1 MRPLK
6 IALKAILKWILVTG
20 AVLIVVL
27 IVTVCAILLSY
38 DYNEF
43 KPQIAKAVWNATG
56 RELTIGGDIKLKLG
70 LIPAIVLTDIKFQ
83 NAPWGT
89 RTDLA
94 KIRYFE
100 IQVALLPLLKRN
112 IEVKQL
118 IIVEPEIV
126 IETNKHGK
134 SNLVFTAPQKPIPPP
149 EEETTSAVYL
159 PLLAA
164 FTFNKTQIKNGYF
177 LHRDGYSGKTHKVKV
192 KLLTASAASIGGPVK
207 ISINGDYHNQ
217 PFNVTGT
224 IAPPATL
231 LNSDKA
237 WSLNLIV
244 KALKA
249 TVTLDG
255 SVKNIKTPRGFDLGF
270 RIKTRNLKKSSQ
282 LAGKTVPL
290 KEPFEMAFRATK
302 IGLKAYRLSDF
313 KATLGRNALS
323 GSIDINLVKKTPWIK
338 AMLLSKKIDLR
349 PYLSDSSNSSFSVYP
364 LLLGALKHAEGT
376 VKIQADR
383 FLLLRL
389 ALNHLTAKITLKGG
403 RLTIR
408 PIKAAIG
415 GGKFNGRLTIKQR
428 RKAATVTTQLK
439 IENCNLGYMLKGLN
453 ITDTLDGTLNANI
466 NLKGQGR
473 SVATLMAG
481 LDGSTNI
488 QINQGRI
495 NNKYINL
502 LGADLSAGVFSMLDP
517 KKETVDY
524 TRINCLVSRFD
535 IKKGIA
541 ASTVTVFDTN
551 SMSVFG
557 EGEINLKTKKID
569 FALHPIPKDGIGFRG
584 IGKISLSLSGLS
596 DSFKLGGTLAEPSLT
611 LNPTGS
617 AATLGKAIGGFL
629 LLGPFGIAAALVNIS
644 SDDETPCLTAIEAIK
659 KMDTAK
665 NNAKTAKKKSS
676 VNKSTKSISKSSK
689 SVGNKLK
696 KSIKKA
702 TAKNNAKTVK
712 KKISL
717 KKSTKSI
724 RKSSKSVGNKR
735 TNLFGQ

>member
-38 DYNEF
+38 DYNDL

-70 LIPAIVLTDIKFQ
+70 LIPALVLTDIKFQ

-89 RTDLA
+89 RTNLA

-118 IIVEPEIV
+118 ILVEPEIV
-126 IETNKHGK
+126 IETDKHGK
-134 SNLVFTAPQKPIPPP
+134 SNLVFAAPQKPIPPP
-149 EEETTSAVYL
+149 EEETTSSEYL

-177 LHRDGYSGKTHKVKV
+177 LYRDGLSGKTYKVKV

-207 ISINGDYHNQ
+207 ISINGDYHNH

-244 KALKA
+244 KARNA
-249 TVTLDG
+249 TATLNG
-255 SVKNIKTPRGFDLGF
+255 SVKDIKTPRGIDLGF
-270 RIKTRNLKKSSQ
+270 RIKARNRTKSSQ
-282 LAGKTVPL
+282 LAGKKLPL
-290 KEPFEMAFRATK
+290 NEPFEMAFRATD

-313 KATLGRNALS
+313 KATLGRSDIS
-323 GSIDINLVKKTPWIK
+323 GSIDVNLVKKTPLITAK
-338 AMLLSKKIDLR
+338 LLSKKIDLR
-349 PYLSDSSNSSFSVYP
+349 PYLPAFGNSSSSDP
-364 LLLGALKHAEGT
+364 LLFGALKHAEGT
-376 VKIQADR
+376 VTIQADR
-383 FLLLRL
+383 FLLLRV

-415 GGKFNGRLTIKQR
+415 GGKFNGRLTIKPR

-439 IENCNLGYMLKGLN
+439 IEDCNLGYMLKGLN
-453 ITDTLDGTLNANI
+453 ITDTLDGTLNADI

-473 SVATLMAG
+473 SMATLIAG
-481 LDGSTNI
+481 LDGYTNI
-488 QINQGRI
+488 QISQGRI
-495 NNKYINL
+495 NNKYMNL
-502 LGADLSAGVFSMLDP
+502 LGADLSAGVFRMLDP
-517 KKETVDY
+517 KKEKVDY
-524 TRINCLVSRFD
+524 TKINCLVSRFD
-535 IKKGIA
+535 IKKGLA
-541 ASTVTVFDTN
+541 VSTVTVFDTN

-596 DSFKLGGTLAEPSLT
+596 DSFKLGGTMAEPSLT

-629 LLGPFGIAAALVNIS
+629 LLGPFGIAAALVNIN
-644 SDDETPCLTAIEAIK
+644 SDDETPCLTAIEVIK
-659 KMDTAK
+659 KMTTAE
-665 NNAKTAKKKSS
+665 NNAKTAKKKRS

-696 KSIKKA
+696 KSIKKVTA
-702 TAKNNAKTVK
+702 TNNAKPAK

-717 KKSTKSI
+717 KKSTKNI
-724 RKSSKSVGNKR
+724 SKAPRVSG
-735 TNLFGQ
+735 TN

>member
-38 DYNEF
+38 DYNDL

-56 RELTIGGDIKLKLG
+56 RKLTIGGDIKLKLG
-70 LIPAIVLTDIKFQ
+70 LIPALVLTDIKFQ

-89 RTDLA
+89 RTNLA

-100 IQVALLPLLKRN
+100 IQVALRPLLKRN

-118 IIVEPEIV
+118 ILVEPEIV

-134 SNLVFTAPQKPIPPP
+134 SNLVFAAPQKPIPPP
-149 EEETTSAVYL
+149 EEETTSSEYL

-164 FTFNKTQIKNGYF
+164 FTFNKTQIKNGCFVY
-177 LHRDGYSGKTHKVKV
+177 RNGYSGKTHKVKV
-192 KLLTASAASIGGPVK
+192 KLLTASAAGIGGPVK
-207 ISINGDYHNQ
+207 ISINGDYHNH
-217 PFNVTGT
+217 PFNVTGA

-244 KALKA
+244 KALNA

-255 SVKNIKTPRGFDLGF
+255 SVKDIKTPRGIDFGF
-270 RIKTRNLKKSSQ
+270 RIKARNLTKLSQ
-282 LAGKTVPL
+282 LAGKKLPRN
-290 KEPFEMAFRATK
+290 EPFEMAFRATD

-313 KATLGRNALS
+313 KATLGRSDIS
-323 GSIDINLVKKTPWIK
+323 GSIDVNLVKKTPLITAK
-338 AMLLSKKIDLR
+338 LLSKKIDLR
-349 PYLSDSSNSSFSVYP
+349 PYLPAFGNSSSSDP
-364 LLLGALKHAEGT
+364 LLFGALKHAEGT
-376 VKIQADR
+376 VTIQADR
-383 FLLLRL
+383 FLLLRV

-415 GGKFNGRLTIKQR
+415 GGKFNGRLTIKPR

-439 IENCNLGYMLKGLN
+439 IEDCNLGYMLKGLN
-453 ITDTLDGTLNANI
+453 ITDTLDGTLNADI

-473 SVATLMAG
+473 SMATLMAG

-502 LGADLSAGVFSMLDP
+502 LGADLSAGIFSMLDP

-535 IKKGIA
+535 IKKGLA
-541 ASTVTVFDTN
+541 VSTVTVFDTN

-596 DSFKLGGTLAEPSLT
+596 DSFKLGGTMAEPSLT

-629 LLGPFGIAAALVNIS
+629 LLGPFGIAAALVNIN
-644 SDDETPCLTAIEAIK
+644 SDDETPCLTALEVIK
-659 KMDTAK
+659 KMTTAE
-665 NNAKTAKKKSS
+665 NNAKTAKKKRS

-696 KSIKKA
+696 KSIKKVTA
-702 TAKNNAKTVK
+702 TNNAKPAK

-717 KKSTKSI
+717 KKSTKNI
-724 RKSSKSVGNKR
+724 SKAPRVSG
-735 TNLFGQ
+735 TN